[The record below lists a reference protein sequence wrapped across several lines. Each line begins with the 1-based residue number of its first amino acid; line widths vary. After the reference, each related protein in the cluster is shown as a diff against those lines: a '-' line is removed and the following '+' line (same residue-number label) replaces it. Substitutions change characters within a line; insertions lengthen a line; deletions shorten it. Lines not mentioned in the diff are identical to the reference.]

1 MYSYNWQTGIVIPG
15 VSGRVTVRVQVP
27 DESDNEDKGS
37 RVPMH
42 LDANANANARAR
54 VELPGFVHHIQTS
67 MTITNQ
73 NVGYLV
79 EERIR
84 SWVTATCSS

>member
-1 MYSYNWQTGIVIPG
+1 MYSYNWQRGIVIPG
-15 VSGRVTVRVQVP
+15 VSGRVTVRAREKVP

-42 LDANANANARAR
+42 LDTNANARAR

-67 MTITNQ
+67 MKI
-73 NVGYLV
+73 
-79 EERIR
+79 I
-84 SWVTATCSS
+84 